1 MLILKLFQPMSGI
14 YIHIPFCKQACNYCD
29 FHFSTNT
36 KYVEQ
41 MLQSMLLEL
50 DQKKD
55 YLTNKNIE
63 TVYFGGGTPSIV
75 ETIFIEKLLHKINET
90 YHISSQAEIT
100 LEANPDDLS
109 VEKLSALKSIGINR
123 LSIGLQSFFKEEL
136 NWMNR
141 AHNAEQS
148 FACIADAHQQGF
160 DNISI
165 DLIYGSQ
172 LLTDEQWKKQLSIVE
187 SLPVQHLSCY
197 ALTIEDKT
205 ALGQAVKSKIIPD
218 VEDSKQERHF
228 KILQTWSAQSGFEH
242 YEISNLGKANKHSNH
257 NSAYWAN
264 KPYLGIGPSAHS
276 YNGSARQWNISN
288 NAVYM
293 KLVKDADGYFEKE
306 ILLEKDK
313 YNELVLTQLRTS
325 LGLNKNL
332 VQTAFSD
339 TIQIHFEKELKKQI
353 QLKNIVEDNGSIRI
367 PYHNW
372 FKADGIASDMFFVE
386 GD

>member
-1 MLILKLFQPMSGI
+1 MSSI
-14 YIHIPFCKQACNYCD
+14 YIHVPFCKQACNYCD

-36 KYVEQ
+36 KYAEQ
-41 MLQSMLLEL
+41 MLQAMLLEL

-55 YLTNKNIE
+55 YLPNKNIE
-63 TVYFGGGTPSIV
+63 TIYFGGGTPSIV
-75 ETIFIEKLLHKINET
+75 EVAFIEKLLLKINAT
-90 YHISSQAEIT
+90 YNISGQAEVT
-100 LEANPDDLS
+100 LEANPDDLNI
-109 VEKLSALKSIGINR
+109 EKLKDLKSIGINR

-136 NWMNR
+136 SWMNR

-148 FACIADAHQQGF
+148 FACIANAHQQGF

-187 SLPVQHLSCY
+187 SLPIHHLSCY

-218 VEDSKQERHF
+218 VEDSKQDRHF
-228 KILQTWSAQSGFEH
+228 KILQEWSAHSGYEH

-276 YNGSARQWNISN
+276 YNGYARQWNISN

-293 KLVKDADGYFEKE
+293 KLIKESDGYFENE
-306 ILLEKDK
+306 ILSEKDK
-313 YNELVLTQLRTS
+313 YNELILTQLRTS
-325 LGLNKNL
+325 KGLNKN
-332 VQTAFSD
+332 
-339 TIQIHFEKELKKQI
+339 TIVHDFNSKIKKYFHQEYQK
-353 QLKNIVEDNGSIRI
+353 QLKLGHLEETNEIIRI
-367 PYHNW
+367 PYTHW

-386 GD
+386 CD